1 MKEITNLTTF
11 QLVEQ
16 GSVSLT
22 LHMEWK
28 YRTSKIVQDMVVY
41 ANNRRID
48 FKTYVDFHEQ
58 HQLLKAAFP
67 VDIRSTYATYDVQYG
82 NVKRPNHWNT
92 SWDQARFE
100 SVAHRYVDLAE
111 RNYGVSLLNDCKYGH
126 DVKEHVMRITLL
138 KSATHPDYAQD
149 QGEHQFI
156 YALLPHGG
164 DFIEAK
170 VVEEAY
176 RLNDPMKVV
185 SGHIELPFEQ
195 FIDFEGAHVELDAVK
210 KSEDGQYVVV
220 RFHEYAGETNVVV
233 VRTGFDYISYQ
244 EGDLRERPIIRA
256 GIQNIIPWEEL
267 GFNVVHCASDGKE
280 ALELW
285 EKEHVDLVVTDISM
299 PEKTGLE
306 LLEEIRKQDKRVRF
320 LILTGYD
327 EFYYAK
333 TAIRLDVEDYILKP
347 INEEELQESIQ
358 KSREK
363 LDYKTSI
370 FQYLKG
376 KMELEES
383 HIQQWK
389 LTEWKQSPLILSRI
403 SWEGKEEKGRELFHF
418 LKETYCYDSIR
429 FYYEGDGEI
438 IAIRKAG
445 YEQER
450 EVEYFQ
456 AIQNQIEQDS
466 SIHTFFAVSS
476 IEYGIHS
483 LIKLYEIAGK
493 LKKY

>member
-1 MKEITNLTTF
+1 
-11 QLVEQ
+11 
-16 GSVSLT
+16 
-22 LHMEWK
+22 
-28 YRTSKIVQDMVVY
+28 
-41 ANNRRID
+41 
-48 FKTYVDFHEQ
+48 
-58 HQLLKAAFP
+58 
-67 VDIRSTYATYDVQYG
+67 
-82 NVKRPNHWNT
+82 
-92 SWDQARFE
+92 
-100 SVAHRYVDLAE
+100 
-111 RNYGVSLLNDCKYGH
+111 
-126 DVKEHVMRITLL
+126 MRITLL

-363 LDYKTSI
+363 LEKLDYKTSI

-389 LTEWKQSPLILSRI
+389 LTEWTQSPLILSRI
-403 SWEGKEEKGRELFHF
+403 SWEGKEEKG
-418 LKETYCYDSIR
+418 I
-429 FYYEGDGEI
+429 
-438 IAIRKAG
+438 
-445 YEQER
+445 
-450 EVEYFQ
+450 
-456 AIQNQIEQDS
+456 
-466 SIHTFFAVSS
+466 
-476 IEYGIHS
+476 
-483 LIKLYEIAGK
+483 
-493 LKKY
+493 

>member
-1 MKEITNLTTF
+1 MYKVLI
-11 QLVEQ
+11 
-16 GSVSLT
+16 
-22 LHMEWK
+22 
-28 YRTSKIVQDMVVY
+28 
-41 ANNRRID
+41 
-48 FKTYVDFHEQ
+48 
-58 HQLLKAAFP
+58 
-67 VDIRSTYATYDVQYG
+67 
-82 NVKRPNHWNT
+82 
-92 SWDQARFE
+92 
-100 SVAHRYVDLAE
+100 AE
-111 RNYGVSLLNDCKYGH
+111 D
-126 DVKEHVMRITLL
+126 
-138 KSATHPDYAQD
+138 
-149 QGEHQFI
+149 
-156 YALLPHGG
+156 
-164 DFIEAK
+164 
-170 VVEEAY
+170 EE
-176 RLNDPMKVV
+176 L
-185 SGHIELPFEQ
+185 
-195 FIDFEGAHVELDAVK
+195 
-210 KSEDGQYVVV
+210 
-220 RFHEYAGETNVVV
+220 
-233 VRTGFDYISYQ
+233 
-244 EGDLRERPIIRA
+244 IRA